1 MSRTSEET
9 VPILFTPPMW
19 EQRINIVKKILLSYK
34 IREICD
40 LGCGSGRLLEE
51 FVYYK
56 GMERIIGVDLDEYE
70 LWNAVENCIPGV
82 AGYINLRK
90 KEMKIEILKGSILEP
105 CDKIPFQIQA
115 VSLCE
120 V

>member
-1 MSRTSEET
+1 MSKPNEDT
-9 VPILFTPPMW
+9 VPILFSPPMW
-19 EQRINIVKKILLSYK
+19 EQRISLVKKLLLSYRV
-34 IREICD
+34 REICD
-40 LGCGSGRLLEE
+40 LGCGSGKLLEE

-56 GMERIIGVDLDEYE
+56 GMERIIGVDLDENE
-70 LWNAVENCIPGV
+70 LWFAVDKCIPGV
-82 AGYINLRK
+82 AGYVNIRK
-90 KEMKIEILKGSILEP
+90 KEMKVEILKGSILEP